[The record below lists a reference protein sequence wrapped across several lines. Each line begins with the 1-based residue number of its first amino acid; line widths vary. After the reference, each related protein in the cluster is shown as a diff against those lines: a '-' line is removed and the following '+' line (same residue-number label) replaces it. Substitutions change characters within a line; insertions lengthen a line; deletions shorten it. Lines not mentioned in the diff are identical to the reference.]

1 MDILQSPRSAA
12 EVAPAKAVAPKP
24 QSIIAIETS
33 QQAHTNWQTQENG
46 RLEQIRL
53 AEKANLLT
61 TEFSQPI
68 AKPEEAKKWEQLH
81 TLSSEADKVC
91 DQAYQKSE
99 TKKFDTLLTSL
110 TADSPATP
118 EKTIQADT
126 VIENITSERRSRKK
140 AGDVLKQNPDTLYLP
155 ATQGALRRVVS
166 DLTGSVDGLLDVAH
180 AKPDSPLNSD
190 DLLKVATS
198 ETSPLEK
205 DLKDQ
210 LRDTFDLVKG
220 AKAQQLVNGLEDPSI
235 SEPKAALLKEN
246 HMALLSQITE
256 ISLNMPSLQD
266 ALKQHRKLLAG
277 RGITNS
283 DYTPDLSRT
292 NFGEALAALSK
303 RTEDPTQK
311 KQLEALALGYATG
324 IKFSPKRYE
333 EKAGNVLMALLL
345 DIKDPEAHVY
355 DILNKGERRD
365 DDILTRQVRRVFTD
379 VVNYDEKSNYDSIFS
394 RQNLSALNA
403 RSERKNA
410 AQVKMSED
418 DEAQAKKLSNQLKA
432 EAGQQKVV
440 EVAVLPKPETQPV
453 SQPAKKK
460 GLLSK
465 LGL

>member
-1 MDILQSPRSAA
+1 MDTLAVVPRSEAT
-12 EVAPAKAVAPKP
+12 PAKAVAPKP

-53 AEKANLLT
+53 AEKANLST

-91 DQAYQKSE
+91 DQAYQKGE
-99 TKKFDTLLTSL
+99 TKNFDTLLTSL

-166 DLTGSVDGLLDVAH
+166 ELTGSVDGLLDAAH
-180 AKPDSPLNSD
+180 AKPDNSLNPD
-190 DLLKVATS
+190 ELLRVATS

-210 LRDTFDLVKG
+210 LRNTFDLVKG
-220 AKAQQLVNGLEDPSI
+220 AKAQQLVNSLEDPSI
-235 SEPKAALLKEN
+235 NEPKAALLKEN
-246 HMALLSQITE
+246 HVELLSKITE
-256 ISLNMPSLQD
+256 VSLSLPSLQD
-266 ALKQHRKLLAG
+266 ALKQHRKLLAD
-277 RGITNS
+277 RKIANS
-283 DYTPDLSRT
+283 DYAPPLSRT

-324 IKFSPKRYE
+324 IKFSPEKYE
-333 EKAGNVLMALLL
+333 EKAGNVLMTLLL
-345 DIKDPEAHVY
+345 DTKDPEVTVY
-355 DILNKGERRD
+355 DTLKKGERAD
-365 DDILTRQVRRVFTD
+365 DDILTKQVRRVFAD
-379 VVNYDEKSNYDSIFS
+379 VVNYSEKSGYDSAFY
-394 RQNLSALNA
+394 RQNSSALKVK
-403 RSERKNA
+403 SERESA
-410 AQVKMSED
+410 AQVQISED
-418 DEAQAKKLSNQLKA
+418 DKAQAKRLSADIKA
-432 EAGQQKVV
+432 EADRQKVA
-440 EVAVLPKPETQPV
+440 EVAIPPKEETPQV
-453 SQPAKKK
+453 SQPEKKK
-460 GLLSK
+460 GFLSK